1 MKCPKCG
8 LEVVI
13 ATDMCPQCG
22 YKYSFNSAAS
32 PGGASASERSGRAR
46 DEESERWTRAGVYT
60 GSVRTEKSS
69 RAGEGTRGMRWYGA
83 VVNIIL
89 PITAVY
95 YFYRGVSSLSNAFL
109 MQPLGD
115 FFWFYRLTP
124 WLLAVQVVD
133 TLVYIIFGIAAL
145 IAMKRLKSF
154 DWRGVKLYLA
164 SIIVPVLVHMVCEV
178 LWMTYFDF
186 YAYAF
191 SLTVEFVAAVAY
203 VVVTSVYFSRRREMF
218 HG

>member
-1 MKCPKCG
+1 M
-8 LEVVI
+8 
-13 ATDMCPQCG
+13 
-22 YKYSFNSAAS
+22 
-32 PGGASASERSGRAR
+32 
-46 DEESERWTRAGVYT
+46 
-60 GSVRTEKSS
+60 
-69 RAGEGTRGMRWYGA
+69 
-83 VVNIIL
+83 
-89 PITAVY
+89 
-95 YFYRGVSSLSNAFL
+95 
-109 MQPLGD
+109 
-115 FFWFYRLTP
+115 
-124 WLLAVQVVD
+124 
-133 TLVYIIFGIAAL
+133 

-178 LWMTYFDF
+178 LWMTYFDI